1 MDAVGGFMSGADGML
16 FVLGL
21 AAGPV
26 VFLMALFRL
35 NALLA
40 PRRPRAVKA
49 DAYEC
54 GIPQAGSPWR
64 AANVRF
70 STVALLFVIFDAE
83 TVLLFA
89 VAPLVRESLTGA
101 LAVAGFVAFLALGLA
116 YAWKK
121 GGLVW
126 PE

>member
-1 MDAVGGFMSGADGML
+1 MSDEQLL
-16 FVLGL
+16 FVVGL

-26 VFLMALFRL
+26 AFLLVMLAV

-40 PRRPRAVKA
+40 PKRPNDIKSA
-49 DAYEC
+49 AYEC
-54 GIPQAGSPWR
+54 GIPQAGSPWPR
-64 AANVRF
+64 MNVRF

-89 VAPLVRESLTGA
+89 VASRVRGSVRGA
-101 LAVAGFVAFLALGLA
+101 LEVAIFAAFLAFGLF

-121 GGLVW
+121 GGLKW
-126 PE
+126 PA